1 MSSPWTFAARRLLLA
16 APLLLGMSILV
27 FGLMRLVPGDPAV
40 VVLGYKATPEGV
52 RALREA
58 FHLDEPVAQQ
68 YLRWLA
74 GVLRGDFGLDF
85 RQNEPIGR
93 MILERLPVTLELTL
107 LATLCTALIG
117 IPLGLVGG
125 ARRHGFA
132 DRATLAIG
140 LVGVSIPD
148 FWLGIML
155 MLGLS
160 LGAGLLP
167 SGGFVPL
174 GEAPLDN
181 LRHLVLPALTL
192 ALSRAAVLGRL
203 SRAAVLDVVQ
213 RGFVQF
219 ARAKGLAERAILFR
233 HVLPNAAI
241 PIVTVLG
248 LQIGYMLGGAIVV
261 EMIFTLPGVGRL
273 TLDAVLERNYPVVQ
287 STVLVIGAMFM
298 LVNLATDIVYG
309 LIDPRVRRR

>member
-1 MSSPWTFAARRLLLA
+1 MSSPWIYAARRLLLA
-16 APLLLGMSILV
+16 VPLLLGMSILV

-40 VVLGYKATPEGV
+40 VILGYKATP
-52 RALREA
+52 
-58 FHLDEPVAQQ
+58 D
-68 YLRWLA
+68 
-74 GVLRGDFGLDF
+74 
-85 RQNEPIGR
+85 
-93 MILERLPVTLELTL
+93 
-107 LATLCTALIG
+107 
-117 IPLGLVGG
+117 
-125 ARRHGFA
+125 
-132 DRATLAIG
+132 
-140 LVGVSIPD
+140 GVSIPD

-155 MLGLS
+155 ILGLS

-167 SGGFVPL
+167 SGGFVPIA
-174 GEAPLDN
+174 ESPLEN
-181 LRHLVLPALTL
+181 LQHLVLPALTL

-203 SRAAVLDVVQ
+203 SRAAVLDVAQ

-219 ARAKGLAERAILFR
+219 ARAKGLAEHAVLFR

-261 EMIFTLPGVGRL
+261 EMIFTLPGVGRM

-298 LVNLATDIVYG
+298 LVNLATDILYG
-309 LIDPRVRRR
+309 VIDPRVRRR